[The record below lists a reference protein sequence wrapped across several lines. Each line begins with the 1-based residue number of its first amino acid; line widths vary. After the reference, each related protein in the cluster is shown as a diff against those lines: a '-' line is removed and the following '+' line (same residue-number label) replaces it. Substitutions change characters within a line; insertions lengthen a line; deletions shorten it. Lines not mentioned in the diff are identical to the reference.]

1 MESMQQYPRKRS
13 HMMVRALMYALLGIW
28 TLLVMY
34 PLLWSI
40 LGSFK
45 TNQQFLLNAPWSLP
59 EWPFEW
65 ANFTTVWNNYHLGT
79 YFINSLIV
87 TVVSTVL
94 ALLLSSTTSYII
106 ARFPFRGSMALYN
119 LYLSSMMIPLILG
132 LIPLFFLLS
141 NLHLDN
147 SLLGLILVYTVT
159 NLPFGVF
166 VLVGFFRSMPK
177 ELDEAASIDG
187 SSHYGVFFRIM
198 LPLAK
203 PGLISVGMMNVLN
216 IWNEYIIGTVLV
228 NDPEK
233 YTIPVGIAIM
243 QAEMQYRT
251 EWGPLFAGL
260 LLSIIPVLILYMI
273 FQKQITSGM
282 MAGAIK

>member
-79 YFINSLIV
+79 YFMNSLIV

-187 SSHYGVFFRIM
+187 SSYYGVFFRIM

-251 EWGPLFAGL
+251 EWGPLFGGL

>member
-13 HMMVRALMYALLGIW
+13 HMIVKAMMYALLGIW
-28 TLLVMY
+28 TLLVIY

-79 YFINSLIV
+79 YFMNSLIV

>member
-45 TNQQFLLNAPWSLP
+45 TNKQFLLNAPWSLP

>member
-1 MESMQQYPRKRS
+1 MQQYPRKRS
-13 HMMVRALMYALLGIW
+13 YMMVRALMYALLGIW
-28 TLLVMY
+28 TLLVIY

-79 YFINSLIV
+79 YFMNSLIV

-260 LLSIIPVLILYMI
+260 LLSIIPVLVLYMI

>member
-1 MESMQQYPRKRS
+1 M
-13 HMMVRALMYALLGIW
+13 
-28 TLLVMY
+28 
-34 PLLWSI
+34 
-40 LGSFK
+40 
-45 TNQQFLLNAPWSLP
+45 
-59 EWPFEW
+59 
-65 ANFTTVWNNYHLGT
+65 
-79 YFINSLIV
+79 NSLIV

>member
-1 MESMQQYPRKRS
+1 MQQYPRKRS
-13 HMMVRALMYALLGIW
+13 YMMVRALMYALLGIW
-28 TLLVMY
+28 TVLVIY

-79 YFINSLIV
+79 YFMNSLIV

>member
-13 HMMVRALMYALLGIW
+13 HMIVKALMYALLGIW
-28 TLLVMY
+28 TLLVIY

-79 YFINSLIV
+79 YFMNSLIV

>member
-1 MESMQQYPRKRS
+1 MQQYPRKRS

-79 YFINSLIV
+79 YFMNSLIV

-187 SSHYGVFFRIM
+187 SSYYGVFFRIM

>member
-13 HMMVRALMYALLGIW
+13 YMMARALMYALLGIW
-28 TLLVMY
+28 TLLVIY

-79 YFINSLIV
+79 YFMNSLIV

-260 LLSIIPVLILYMI
+260 LLSIIPVLVLYMI

>member
-13 HMMVRALMYALLGIW
+13 YMMVRALMYALLGIW
-28 TLLVMY
+28 TLLVIY

-79 YFINSLIV
+79 YFMNSLIV

-260 LLSIIPVLILYMI
+260 LLSIIPVLVLYMI

>member
-13 HMMVRALMYALLGIW
+13 HMIVRALMYALLGIW
-28 TLLVMY
+28 TLLVIY

-45 TNQQFLLNAPWSLP
+45 TNQQFLLNEPWSLP

-79 YFINSLIV
+79 YFMNSLIV

>member
-1 MESMQQYPRKRS
+1 MQQYPRKRS
-13 HMMVRALMYALLGIW
+13 YMMARALMYALLGIW
-28 TLLVMY
+28 TLLVIY

-79 YFINSLIV
+79 YFMNSLIV

-260 LLSIIPVLILYMI
+260 LLSIIPVLVLYMI

>member
-13 HMMVRALMYALLGIW
+13 YRMVRALMYALLGIW
-28 TLLVMY
+28 TLLVIY

-79 YFINSLIV
+79 YFMNSLLV

>member
-13 HMMVRALMYALLGIW
+13 HMIVKALMYALLGIW
-28 TLLVMY
+28 TLLVIY

-79 YFINSLIV
+79 YFMNSLIV

-228 NDPEK
+228 TDPEK

>member
-13 HMMVRALMYALLGIW
+13 YMMVRALMYALLGIW
-28 TLLVMY
+28 TLLVIY

-79 YFINSLIV
+79 YFMNSLIV

>member
-13 HMMVRALMYALLGIW
+13 YMMVRALMYALLGIW
-28 TLLVMY
+28 TVLVIY

-79 YFINSLIV
+79 YFMNSLIV

>member
-13 HMMVRALMYALLGIW
+13 YMMVRALMYALLGIW
-28 TLLVMY
+28 TVLVIY

-79 YFINSLIV
+79 YFMNSLIV

-106 ARFPFRGSMALYN
+106 ARFPFRGSIALYN

-260 LLSIIPVLILYMI
+260 LLSIIPVLVLYMI

>member
-13 HMMVRALMYALLGIW
+13 HMIVKALMYALLGIW
-28 TLLVMY
+28 TLLVIY

-45 TNQQFLLNAPWSLP
+45 TNQQFLLNEPWSLP

-79 YFINSLIV
+79 YFMNSLIV

-141 NLHLDN
+141 NLYLDN

>member
-1 MESMQQYPRKRS
+1 MQQYPRKRS
-13 HMMVRALMYALLGIW
+13 YMMVRALMYALLGIW
-28 TLLVMY
+28 TLLVIY

-79 YFINSLIV
+79 YFMNSLIV

>member
-13 HMMVRALMYALLGIW
+13 HMIVKALMYALLGIW
-28 TLLVMY
+28 TLLVIY

-45 TNQQFLLNAPWSLP
+45 TNQQFLLNEPWSLP

-79 YFINSLIV
+79 YFMNSLIV

>member
-79 YFINSLIV
+79 YFMNSLIV

-260 LLSIIPVLILYMI
+260 LLSIIPVLVLYMI

>member
-1 MESMQQYPRKRS
+1 MDSIQQYPRKRS
-13 HMMVRALMYALLGIW
+13 QMVVRALLYALLGIW
-28 TLLVMY
+28 TIFVIY
-34 PLLWSI
+34 PLLWTI

-45 TNQQFLLNAPWSLP
+45 TNQQFLLHAPWSLP
-59 EWPFEW
+59 EWPLEW
-65 ANFTTVWNNYHLGT
+65 ANFTAVWNNYHLGT
-79 YFINSLIV
+79 YFTNSLVV
-87 TVVSTVL
+87 TVASTVL
-94 ALLLSSTTSYII
+94 ALLLSSTTSYVI

-147 SLLGLILVYTVT
+147 SLLGLILVYTAI

-198 LPLAK
+198 LPLVK

-228 NDPEK
+228 NDPDK

-260 LLSIIPVLILYMI
+260 LLSIIPVLILYII

>member
-1 MESMQQYPRKRS
+1 MQQYPRKRS
-13 HMMVRALMYALLGIW
+13 YMMVRALMYALLGIW
-28 TLLVMY
+28 TVLVIY

-79 YFINSLIV
+79 YFMNSLIV

-106 ARFPFRGSMALYN
+106 ARFPFRGSIALYN

-260 LLSIIPVLILYMI
+260 LLSIIPVLVLYMI